1 MSNQPKLIAYVV
13 SDSIGQSAVNIAR
26 AALNKFSELEY
37 VIKDYTFIT
46 EFAEIDKI
54 VNELKSETEVTIVF
68 HTFAN
73 QNMSN
78 I

>member
-54 VNELKSETEVTIVF
+54 VNELKVKRRSLLFFTLLPIKICL
-68 HTFAN
+68 
-73 QNMSN
+73 N